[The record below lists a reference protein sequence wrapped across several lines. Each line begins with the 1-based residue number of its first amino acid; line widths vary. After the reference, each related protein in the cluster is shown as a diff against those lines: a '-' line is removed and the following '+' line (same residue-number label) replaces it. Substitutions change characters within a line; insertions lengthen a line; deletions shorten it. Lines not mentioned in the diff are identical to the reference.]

1 MNPMQPNQ
9 MQGSG
14 QERPLTDEEKK
25 KLEEAQAAIQAICKE
40 YGIEL
45 VPRLVLEPAGV
56 VFAMIGAKF
65 VGPTQPSRIIV
76 PKTKV
81 PQGFNPKG

>member
-9 MQGSG
+9 MPGSG
-14 QERPLTDEEKK
+14 QERPLSDEEKK
-25 KLEEAQAAIQAICKE
+25 KLEEAQLAIQGICEE

-65 VGPTQPSRIIV
+65 KEVKSNRIIV